1 MQCAASRKAHRSL
14 KVTLFEE
21 ELPSRRDQ
29 LKAKYTLHRKIH
41 FSSIQGAI
49 DQVLLLASYNIHA
62 DEGPVEGVVL
72 GCCGGPCPPV
82 GNLRAAWLSQ
92 LDGR

>member
-82 GNLRAAWLSQ
+82 GNLMAA
-92 LDGR
+92 